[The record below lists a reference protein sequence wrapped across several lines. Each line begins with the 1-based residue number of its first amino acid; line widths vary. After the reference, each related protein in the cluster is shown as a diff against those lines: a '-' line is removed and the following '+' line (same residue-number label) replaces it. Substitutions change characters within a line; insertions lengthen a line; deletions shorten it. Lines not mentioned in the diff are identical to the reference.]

1 MVKSLSEDQRSC
13 REPSYGANLET
24 FRQGIVKAA
33 LDLFASHGV
42 NLTVASTLDSA
53 RSRAAKLTRLPEVAL
68 LGVAGFGA
76 PNFTGYVVINANEH
90 VLRQSNRTASSL
102 EDWMAELSNQL
113 LGRIKNHL
121 LRQGV
126 AMQRMPP
133 MVVTGL
139 GASLTPD
146 LKGAPLLFLKNE
158 HGSVQIWLKSE
169 PSTNGF
175 QGEISDPPDGVM
187 TEGEVVLF

>member
-1 MVKSLSEDQRSC
+1 VVKSLNEDQRSC

-24 FRQGIVKAA
+24 FRQGIVQGA
-33 LDLFASHGV
+33 LALFSSHGV
-42 NLTVASTLDSA
+42 NLTVANTLEIA
-53 RSRAAKLTRLPEVAL
+53 RPPAATRTRPSDVSL
-68 LGVAGFGA
+68 LGIAGFGG
-76 PNFTGYVVINANEH
+76 PNFTGYIVINANEH
-90 VLRQSNRTASSL
+90 VLRQSNLTTSSP

-139 GASLTPD
+139 GASLTSD
-146 LKGAPLLFLKNE
+146 LKGAPLLFLRSE
-158 HGSVQIWLKSE
+158 QGSVQIWLKSE

-175 QGEISDPPDGVM
+175 QGEVSDPPDRVM
-187 TEGEVVLF
+187 AEGEMVLF

>member
-1 MVKSLSEDQRSC
+1 MVKSLNEDQRNC
-13 REPSYGANLET
+13 REPSYRASLET
-24 FRQGIVKAA
+24 FRQGIVQAA
-33 LDLFASHGV
+33 IDLFTSHGV
-42 NLTVASTLDSA
+42 NLTISSALESA
-53 RSRAAKLTRLPEVAL
+53 RSRAVPRTRLSDVAL
-68 LGVAGFGA
+68 LGVAGFGG

-90 VLRQSNRTASSL
+90 VLRQSNLTTSSM

-139 GASLTPD
+139 GASLTSD
-146 LKGAPLLFLKNE
+146 FKGAPLLFLKNE
-158 HGSVQIWLKSE
+158 QGSVQIWLKSE
-169 PSTNGF
+169 PSTNGL
-175 QGEISDPPDGVM
+175 QGEVCEPADSVM
-187 TEGEVVLF
+187 AEGEVVLF